1 MSYCSTN
8 SPQYLVRYFLI
19 WQQCNLFG
27 ATALNFSSLLPSL
40 SLHFL
45 NHLVSRIKTLLISTA
60 FNQTVF
66 GTSPF
71 VSLVPTSFTTHR
83 HFLLPF
89 VQLGF
94 SSEGVTTDKKIQY
107 NTDLLKRRHKYLYR
121 NNVVN

>member
-8 SPQYLVRYFLI
+8 SPQYLVIYFLI

-27 ATALNFSSLLPSL
+27 ATALNFSSLPLSLSL

-94 SSEGVTTDKKIQY
+94 SSEGVTTDKKNPVQY
-107 NTDLLKRRHKYLYR
+107 RFIKKKTQIFVPK
-121 NNVVN
+121 